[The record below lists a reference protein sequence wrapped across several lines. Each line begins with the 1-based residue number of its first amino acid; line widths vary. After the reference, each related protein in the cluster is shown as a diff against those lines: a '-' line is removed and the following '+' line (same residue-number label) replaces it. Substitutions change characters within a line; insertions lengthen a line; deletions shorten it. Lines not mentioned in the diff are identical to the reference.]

1 MRTHKAH
8 SDCWHTHTHTHTH
21 RLFAKERC
29 GKEWRRSLDREWV
42 GQGRVGKRAPDLREW
57 IEAAIHDVPDVML
70 DAVPGV
76 SYDPESKI
84 VLADGTTV

>member
-1 MRTHKAH
+1 M
-8 SDCWHTHTHTHTH
+8 
-21 RLFAKERC
+21 
-29 GKEWRRSLDREWV
+29 
-42 GQGRVGKRAPDLREW
+42 GRRAPDLREW

>member
-8 SDCWHTHTHTHTH
+8 SDCWHTH